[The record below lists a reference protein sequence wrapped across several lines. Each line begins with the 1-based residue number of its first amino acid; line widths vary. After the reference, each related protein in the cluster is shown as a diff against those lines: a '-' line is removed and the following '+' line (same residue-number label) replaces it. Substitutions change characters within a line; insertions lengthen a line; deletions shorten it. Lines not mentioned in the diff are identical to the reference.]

1 LIVVTD
7 MTKRRW
13 WKA

>member
-7 MTKRRW
+7 
-13 WKA
+13 